1 MERAVD
7 SGTSTEPARARRF
20 LVAGLLAAVWLL
32 ADTGSLFA
40 AVYDP
45 VPLPRPRPR
54 LATVS
59 APAEPAVQPAA
70 QPASEGFRLPKF
82 LQPKKK
88 APPADPSPFTP
99 DQQAALSNI
108 SAYFNSFRTMEGQ
121 FVQSGP
127 NGEQSEGVFFISKPG
142 KIRFHYRPPV
152 RLDVISDGSSVAV
165 RDSKAKTQDLYPL
178 SKTPLKYLLSD
189 DIDLTSAEVVRQVRI
204 EADIVSILIVQKSAF
219 VDGKLTM
226 IFDRNNYELKQWIVT
241 DAQGLNTSVAVFNLS
256 TGKKP
261 DPGLFR
267 IVINP

>member
-1 MERAVD
+1 MLRAI
-7 SGTSTEPARARRF
+7 GG
-20 LVAGLLAAVWLL
+20 GLLVGLALCAAAASPL
-32 ADTGSLFA
+32 A

-45 VPLPRPRPR
+45 VPLPRPRPE
-54 LATVS
+54 LAAIS
-59 APAEPAVQPAA
+59 APAVPAVQPAA
-70 QPASEGFRLPKF
+70 QPADGGLKLPGF

-88 APPADPSPFTP
+88 APPGPSPFSP
-99 DQQAALSNI
+99 DEQAALASI

-152 RLDVISDGSSVAV
+152 RLDVIADGSSVAV
-165 RDSKAKTQDLYPL
+165 RDNKAKTQDLYPL
-178 SKTPLKYLLSD
+178 SKTPLKYLLAD
-189 DIDLTSAEVVRQVRI
+189 DIDLTSGDVVRQVRI
-204 EADIVSILIVQKSAF
+204 EPDIISVLIVQKSAF

-226 IFDRNNYELKQWIVT
+226 IFDRNTYELKQWIVT
-241 DAQGLNTSVAVFNLS
+241 DAQGLNTSVAVFNLA

-267 IVINP
+267 IVVNP